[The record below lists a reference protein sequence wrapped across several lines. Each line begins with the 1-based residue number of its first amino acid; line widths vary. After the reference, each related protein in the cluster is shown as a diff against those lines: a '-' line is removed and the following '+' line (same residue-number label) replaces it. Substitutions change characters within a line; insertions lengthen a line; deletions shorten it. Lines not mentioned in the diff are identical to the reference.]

1 MNAPVDPPPPPDECP
16 ACDEP
21 TADVGWDAELEVCRA
36 CAEAFQE
43 EEALREDQENNG
55 WEGEH
60 DDEEPP

>member
-1 MNAPVDPPPPPDECP
+1 
-16 ACDEP
+16 
-21 TADVGWDAELEVCRA
+21 VGWDAELEVCLA

-43 EEALREDQENNG
+43 EEALRGDEEDHG